1 MGVSALNF
9 GGLFTRD
16 WLCEGVRE
24 TPEWLALTD
33 QTVRD
38 VRIAIRARLDDLLAR
53 RNPVEAETETK
64 LVWPVLGALGWAHI
78 SVQQNMSVRG
88 RSDVPDALLFADGAA
103 DTAASGL
110 EAWQRFRH
118 GAALVEAK
126 RWNRPLDRTESGE
139 QGVPSTQL
147 MHYLNRAEAVTGR
160 RLSWGM
166 LTNGRHWR
174 LYWQNAQSVAD
185 DYFEVDLGKV
195 FGLPGCEPE
204 LFDDEIDTD
213 HTLRLFLLIFG
224 RDAFVASEAGTTFH
238 ARGLNA
244 GKQWEARVAR
254 DLSDVVFDKVFPL
267 LVTALPRHD
276 PERPV
281 EIDATYVEAV
291 RASALMLLYRLLFI
305 LYAEDRNL
313 LPDEHGPYAE
323 YALTRLRQDIEQR
336 KFDGRDFLESSRT
349 IWARLETIFEAISVG
364 NDELGIPPYNGG
376 LFDSANAPLLA
387 RVRLPDTVIGKVV
400 WLLSHRLATPRPA
413 YINYRDLTVQQ
424 LGSIYESILEYA
436 VEPDGNGGVKPK
448 SDNTARH
455 RSGSYYT
462 PEDLVALIIERAVG
476 PLVAERTQA
485 FVDAVAAGTTGAA
498 LEALDPAS
506 RILDLKIVDPAMGS
520 GHFLVSLVDWLSDRV
535 LAAIADA
542 EKEATG
548 YTSPLLARIAA
559 LRDDILARAAERGW
573 PIVAEQLD
581 TPHIVRRMVL
591 KRCVYGVD
599 LNPMAVE
606 LAKVAL
612 WLHSFTVGAPLSFL
626 DHHLRCGN
634 SVLGAWVRPTTLW
647 LANRGALMIN
657 PHLARIDN
665 IARTMEQIET
675 INDNDIGQVEESKA
689 LFGTVSEAVAPLD
702 ALFSMIEADALMGVF
717 ADAPARIRE
726 TAEQIER
733 VGRKTVA
740 QMADT
745 TDAEKALKA
754 AALAKVEKAL
764 AKASEAERRFAR
776 AEAFKMVLEGSFG
789 DPTAIAAGTT
799 VINADNRR
807 GETAAELVGEAHQ
820 LAAEHRYFNW
830 EIAFPGV
837 WADLQ
842 SERRTG
848 GFDAVIGNP
857 PYVRQEMISAIKPA
871 LRRGYA
877 SYAGTADLYVYFYEQ
892 GLKLLR
898 PGGRM
903 AYVVTNKWLKA
914 GYAEGLRR
922 MFADDAW
929 VEFMADFGH
938 AKRFFPDADV
948 FPCVIAVRKPDPA
961 LPAPDEFD
969 LSVIPR
975 NDVPQEKLSEAV
987 TAASYRAR
995 RDTLTAEPWTLEP
1008 PDVAALLNKIR
1019 ANGVPLADYAGLK
1032 PYRGVLTGFNEAFL
1046 IDTATKERLIRDDP
1060 HAAEIIK
1067 PYLRGQDIDRWV
1079 PDWAGLWMILMKSS
1093 NDFAWPW
1100 AKAPTEQEA
1109 EAQFK
1114 TAYPS
1119 LHAHFQ
1125 KFESFVDPESG
1136 KRKGLRHREDH
1147 GRFWWELRPCAYYDA
1162 FAKPKIVFTE
1172 ITWSASFALDVDE
1185 RLINNTGYL
1194 LTTDD
1199 LALVA
1204 NLNAPIAWWYG
1215 WRKAVHGKDEAL
1227 RFMASYIEPFPLAPV
1242 DDAGAQRTRAVTA
1255 EMLGA
1260 TAIIR
1265 TADRILVDWLA
1276 VEIGLAKLP
1285 TLLAAPSKLDSDGF
1299 VAAVRAAM
1307 PRRASLS
1314 PQKLKDLRDAFADIA
1329 EPARAARAA
1338 ALANERT
1345 LSDIVNRA
1353 YRLTPEDI
1361 ALMWRTAPPRMPVPP
1376 PIV

>member
-1 MGVSALNF
+1 MIS

-16 WLCEGVRE
+16 WLCQGIRE
-24 TPEWLALTD
+24 TREWQALSDETVDIARQTIRTRLAT
-33 QTVRD
+33 
-38 VRIAIRARLDDLLAR
+38 LLAR
-53 RNPVEAETETK
+53 RRPSEADTEND
-64 LVWPVLGALGWAHI
+64 LIWPLLDVLSWQFRSI
-78 SVQQNMSVRG
+78 QQNMSVRG
-88 RSDVPDALLFADGAA
+88 RSDVPDALLFADAAA
-103 DTAASGL
+103 DAAARGL
-110 EAWQRFRH
+110 DPWQRFRH

-126 RWNRPLDRTESGE
+126 KWNRPLDRTESGE

-147 MHYLNRAEAVTGR
+147 MHYLNRAEAVTER
-160 RLSWGM
+160 KLAWGI

-185 DYFEVDLGKV
+185 DYFEVDIGEV
-195 FGLPGCEPE
+195 FALPGCQAE
-204 LFDDEIDTD
+204 LFDQDIDAD
-213 HTLRLFLLIFG
+213 HALRLFLLLFG
-224 RDAFVASEAGTTFH
+224 RDAFVPSEAGTTFH
-238 ARGLNA
+238 ARALNA

-267 LVTALPRHD
+267 LVTALPPHD
-276 PERPV
+276 PARPAV
-281 EIDATYVEAV
+281 IDGAYVEHV
-291 RASALMLLYRLLFI
+291 RAAALMLLYRLLFI

-313 LPDEHGPYAE
+313 LPDERGPYAE
-323 YALTRLRQDIEQR
+323 YALTRMRHDIATR
-336 KFDGRDFLESSRT
+336 KADGRNFLSSSST
-349 IWARLETIFEAISVG
+349 YWSRLETIFGAIASG

-376 LFDSANAPLLA
+376 LFDAANAPLLA
-387 RVRLPDTVIGKVV
+387 RVRLPDTVIGEVV
-400 WLLSHRLATPRPA
+400 WLLSHRPATPRPA

-436 VEPDGNGGVKPK
+436 VEPDGDGGVKPK
-448 SDNTARH
+448 NDNTARH

-498 LEALDPAS
+498 LEAFDPAS
-506 RILDLKIVDPAMGS
+506 RVLDLKIVDPAMGS

-542 EKEATG
+542 EKEATD
-548 YTSPLLARIAA
+548 YTSPLLAQIAA

-634 SVLGAWVRPTTLW
+634 SVLGAWVRPTTLF

-689 LFGTVSEAVAPLD
+689 LFGTVSEAAAPLD
-702 ALFSMIEADALMGVF
+702 ALFAMIEADALMGVF

-740 QMADT
+740 QMAEA

-764 AKASEAERRFAR
+764 AKAAEAERRFAR

-799 VINADNRR
+799 VINANNVR
-807 GETAAELVGEAHQ
+807 GETAAELVSEARN

-842 SERRTG
+842 SEGRTG

-871 LRRGYA
+871 LQRGFA

-922 MFADDAW
+922 MFADNAW

-961 LPAPDEFD
+961 IAAPDEFD

-975 NDVPQEKLSEAV
+975 DDVPQEKLSEAV

-1008 PDVAALLNKIR
+1008 PDVAALLAKIR
-1019 ANGVPLADYAGLK
+1019 ATGVPLAEYAGVK
-1032 PYRGVLTGFNEAFL
+1032 PLYGIKTGFNEAFL
-1046 IDTATKERLIRDDP
+1046 IDTSTKERLIRDDP
-1060 HAAEIIK
+1060 RAAEIIK
-1067 PYLRGQDIDRWV
+1067 PYLRGEDIERWT
-1079 PDWAGLWMILMKSS
+1079 PDWTGLWMI
-1093 NDFAWPW
+1093 FARRGI
-1100 AKAPTEQEA
+1100 AIED
-1109 EAQFK
+1109 
-1114 TAYPS
+1114 YPS
-1119 LHAHFQ
+1119 ILAHLE
-1125 KFESFVDPESG
+1125 KFKGKLDP
-1136 KRKGLRHREDH
+1136 KPLD
-1147 GRFWWELRPCAYYDA
+1147 WRPTKECSEWD
-1162 FAKPKIVFTE
+1162 
-1172 ITWSASFALDVDE
+1172 
-1185 RLINNTGYL
+1185 G
-1194 LTTDD
+1194 
-1199 LALVA
+1199 
-1204 NLNAPIAWWYG
+1204 
-1215 WRKAVHGKDEAL
+1215 RKAGSYAWYEVQDAVDYFQAFDRPKL
-1227 RFMASYIEPFPLAPV
+1227 IIKMMAYHPRISV
-1242 DDAGAQRTRAVTA
+1242 DDGRYLTNNAAVI
-1255 EMLGA
+1255 LP
-1260 TAIIR
+1260 
-1265 TADRILVDWLA
+1265 TADRWIHTVVQSPAQWLYQYKVFPHKKDETVAMDIPFLNTISIPSLAERDASAFDAACGEAIDASVSVRIADRTLADWLT

-1285 TLLAAPSKLDSDGF
+1285 TLLAAPSKLDSDSF

-1314 PQKLKDLRDAFADIA
+1314 PQKLKDLRDAFGDIA
-1329 EPARAARAA
+1329 EPARTARTT
-1338 ALANERT
+1338 ALANERI
-1345 LSDIVNRA
+1345 LSDIVIRA
-1353 YRLTPEDI
+1353 YGLTPEDI
-1361 ALMWRTAPPRMPVPP
+1361 SLMWRTAPPRMPVRP
-1376 PIV
+1376 PITIG

>member
-1 MGVSALNF
+1 LIS

-24 TPEWLALTD
+24 TPEWLALTA
-33 QTVRD
+33 QTVGD
-38 VRIAIRARLDDLLAR
+38 ARIAMKACLDDLLAR

-64 LVWPVLGALGWAHI
+64 LVWPVLGTLGWQYI

-88 RSDVPDALLFADGAA
+88 RSDVPDALLFADA
-103 DTAASGL
+103 DSDAAASGL

-147 MHYLNRAEAVTGR
+147 MHYLNRAEAVSAR

-195 FGLPGCEPE
+195 FALPGCEAE
-204 LFDDEIDTD
+204 LFDEEIDAD
-213 HTLRLFLLIFG
+213 HALRLFLLLFG
-224 RDAFVASEAGTTFH
+224 RDAFIASEAGTTFH
-238 ARGLNA
+238 ARALNA

-281 EIDATYVEAV
+281 EIDAAYVEAV

-313 LPDEHGPYAE
+313 LPDERGPYAE
-323 YALTRLRQDIEQR
+323 YALTRLRNDIAER
-336 KFDGRDFLESSRT
+336 KADKRDFLESSRT
-349 IWARLETIFEAISVG
+349 IWARLETIFDAIAMG

-376 LFDSANAPLLA
+376 LFDGANAPLLA
-387 RVRLPDTVIGKVV
+387 RVRLPDTVIGEVV
-400 WLLSHRLATPRPA
+400 WLLSHRPAMQRPA

-436 VEPDGNGGVKPK
+436 VEPDGDGGVQPK

-485 FVDAVAAGTTGAA
+485 FIDAVAAGTTGAS
-498 LEALDPAS
+498 LQALDPAS

-548 YTSPLLARIAA
+548 YTSPLLARISA
-559 LRDDILARAAERGW
+559 LRDDILTRAAERGW

-689 LFGTVSEAVAPLD
+689 LFGTVSEAAAPLD

-764 AKASEAERRFAR
+764 AKASEAERRFTR

-789 DPTAIAAGTT
+789 DPTAIAAGTI
-799 VINADNRR
+799 VINADNAR
-807 GETAAELVGEAHQ
+807 GETAAELVGEARN
-820 LAAEHRYFNW
+820 LTAEHRYFNW

-837 WADLQ
+837 WANLQ
-842 SERRTG
+842 SEGRSG

-871 LRRGYA
+871 LQRGYA

-961 LPAPDEFD
+961 IVAPDEFD

-975 NDVPQEKLSEAV
+975 DDVPQEKLSEAV

-1008 PDVAALLNKIR
+1008 PDVAALLAKIR
-1019 ANGVPLADYAGLK
+1019 ANGVPLVDYAGVK
-1032 PYRGVLTGFNEAFL
+1032 PLYGIKTGFNEAFL

-1060 HAAEIIK
+1060 RAAEIIK

-1079 PDWAGLWMILMKSS
+1079 PDWAGLWMI
-1093 NDFAWPW
+1093 FARRGIEIENYPSVLAHLTTFRSGLEPKPDDWRPSKAGDEWPGRKGGTYQW
-1100 AKAPTEQEA
+1100 YEIQDPVDYH
-1109 EAQFK
+1109 AQFN
-1114 TAYPS
+1114 
-1119 LHAHFQ
+1119 
-1125 KFESFVDPESG
+1125 
-1136 KRKGLRHREDH
+1136 R
-1147 GRFWWELRPCAYYDA
+1147 
-1162 FAKPKIVFTE
+1162 PKIVLRRIAFYAQ
-1172 ITWSASFALDVDE
+1172 ISVDHGAYYVNDSA
-1185 RLINNTGYL
+1185 LIL
-1194 LTTDD
+1194 PSTD
-1199 LALVA
+1199 AWTA
-1204 NLNAPIAWWYG
+1204 ACLNSPAIWTLMFKQFPH
-1215 WRKAVHGKDEAL
+1215 KKDEAL
-1227 RFMASYIEPFPLAPV
+1227 ALDIPYVECLPVPVLPAVDHNLAGETV
-1242 DDAGAQRTRAVTA
+1242 ERLTA
-1255 EMLGA
+1255 A
-1260 TAIIR
+1260 TSDIR
-1265 TADRILVDWLA
+1265 TADCTLADWLT

-1285 TLLAAPSKLDSDGF
+1285 TLLTAPSKLDSDSF

-1307 PRRASLS
+1307 PRRASLA

-1329 EPARAARAA
+1329 EPARAARTT

-1353 YRLTPEDI
+1353 YGLTPEDI